1 LASISGERA
10 LTATVKLRL
19 HWLQGQIARGAG
31 FSLGIRR
38 EPPDG
43 GYWPSSLCMQYDAGQ
58 EESMASLQIR
68 EMPPDVYEALAA
80 RAKAENRSM
89 AQQAIVEL
97 RRLPELAVRES
108 RKQALAELRE
118 RRRQSGLRELAIPA
132 EQLIREDRE
141 R

>member
-1 LASISGERA
+1 M
-10 LTATVKLRL
+10 
-19 HWLQGQIARGAG
+19 
-31 FSLGIRR
+31 
-38 EPPDG
+38 
-43 GYWPSSLCMQYDAGQ
+43 MQE

-68 EMPPDVYEALAA
+68 DLPPDVYEALAA

-97 RRLPELAVRES
+97 RRLPELAVRET
-108 RKQALAELRE
+108 RKQVLAELRE
-118 RRRQSGLRELAIPA
+118 RRRENGLRELSIPA

>member
-1 LASISGERA
+1 MM
-10 LTATVKLRL
+10 
-19 HWLQGQIARGAG
+19 QGKE
-31 FSLGIRR
+31 
-38 EPPDG
+38 EP
-43 GYWPSSLCMQYDAGQ
+43 
-58 EESMASLQIR
+58 MASLQIR
-68 EMPPDVYEALAA
+68 DMPPDVYGALAA

-97 RRLPELAVRES
+97 RRLPELAVRET

-118 RRRQSGLRELAIPA
+118 RRRQSGLRELSIPA